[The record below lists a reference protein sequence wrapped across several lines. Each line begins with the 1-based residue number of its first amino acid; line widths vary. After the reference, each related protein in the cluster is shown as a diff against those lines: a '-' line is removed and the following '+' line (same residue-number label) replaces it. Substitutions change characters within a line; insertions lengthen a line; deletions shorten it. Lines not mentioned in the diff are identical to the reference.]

1 MHASM
6 YLSKAWPYPIRL
18 VPGRCGDRF
27 VQNICSSYPNLQRE
41 LDGRYGN
48 RDAFAADCSRNEMLP
63 WVIVVTIFY
72 KNSLRVVVFVLW
84 QSLPILTKEKLIEH
98 HGMAIL
104 VDVHFLI
111 RWSNLDFVLN
121 NRCDNL
127 FRKACLW
134 YYQISV
140 NVNNFVFFFFDIVF
154 FKFFPGF

>member
-1 MHASM
+1 
-6 YLSKAWPYPIRL
+6 
-18 VPGRCGDRF
+18 
-27 VQNICSSYPNLQRE
+27 
-41 LDGRYGN
+41 
-48 RDAFAADCSRNEMLP
+48 MLP

-72 KNSLRVVVFVLW
+72 KNSLRVVVLVLW

-104 VDVHFLI
+104 VDVH
-111 RWSNLDFVLN
+111 
-121 NRCDNL
+121 NL

-140 NVNNFVFFFFDIVF
+140 NVNNFVFFFFFDIVF